1 MYEDTHFQTII
12 MILCKISDQTET
24 VSRCLCLGSKYE
36 DLKEKY
42 NKEVEE
48 RKRLEAEVK
57 ALQAKVS

>member
-1 MYEDTHFQTII
+1 

-24 VSRCLCLGSKYE
+24 VSHCLCLGSKYE

>member
-1 MYEDTHFQTII
+1 
-12 MILCKISDQTET
+12 MILCKISDQTEA
-24 VSRCLCLGSKYE
+24 VPHCLYLGSKYE

>member
-1 MYEDTHFQTII
+1 
-12 MILCKISDQTET
+12 MIKIKLLSP
-24 VSRCLCLGSKYE
+24 CLCLGSKYE

-57 ALQAKVS
+57 AWQAKVSQVWAL

>member
-1 MYEDTHFQTII
+1 M
-12 MILCKISDQTET
+12 
-24 VSRCLCLGSKYE
+24 CLGSKYE

-57 ALQAKVS
+57 AWQAKVSQVWALKQNVQSRKCFGSG